1 MATTICVAD
10 VRGSSGVPRGIF
22 SSGFPTDGCPA
33 VLVVNLGEVKTLTQL
48 TAALAALPTY
58 SASEYFSAAKRP
70 PRKSEPAVGVQDTG
84 PFDAYA
90 RPPTS
95 SIVAFS
101 YKSGWSAAAVAASMR
116 PYSLG
121 SIGGPHAVALVID
134 HELPGAASAQAA
146 LIAGATTALTGT
158 LS

>member
-10 VRGSSGVPRGIF
+10 VRGSSGVPRGVF
-22 SSGFPTDGCPA
+22 SSGFPTDGSPA
-33 VLVVNLGEVKTLTQL
+33 VLIVNLGEVKTLAQL
-48 TAALAALPTY
+48 TAALAALPAY
-58 SASEYFSAAKRP
+58 PAGEYFAGKRP

-90 RPPTS
+90 RPPTP

-101 YKSGWSAAAVAASMR
+101 YKPGWSTAAVAASMR
-116 PYSLG
+116 PYVLG
-121 SIGGPHAVALVID
+121 HIGGPHAVALVID
-134 HELPGAASAQAA
+134 HELPGAASAHAA
-146 LIAGATTALTGT
+146 LVAGATTGLTGT